1 MQLAEFNRSLTHY
14 GNKKVAKI
22 KSWYDAFDQLAILL
36 EQSQLEKK
44 IIFIDEMPWMDSP
57 RSSFLSALEHFWN
70 GWASARKDILLII
83 CGSATSWI
91 INKVI
96 KNHGGLHNRVSVRI
110 HLKPFNMNASYMLK
124 DYNDGV
130 NAKLI
135 RMGYTICCHYG

>member
-44 IIFIDEMPWMDSP
+44 IIFIDEMPWMDCP

-91 INKVI
+91 INKII

-110 HLKPFNMNASYMLK
+110 HLKPFTDRKS
-124 DYNDGV
+124 V
-130 NAKLI
+130 V
-135 RMGYTICCHYG
+135 